1 MFRTIILTLALAA
14 TPALAASHYQAEP
27 AAKPSEAR
35 IVVKDILWK
44 CGDAGCSAA
53 KSNSRPAVVC
63 SALAKKVGALRSFS
77 VAGVTLSDEDLEK
90 CNARAG

>member
-1 MFRTIILTLALAA
+1 MFRTIIIALAFAA
-14 TPALAASHYQAEP
+14 TPALASSHYQAEP
-27 AAKPSEAR
+27 AAKPSAAR
-35 IVVKDILWK
+35 IIVKDLLWK

-77 VAGVTLSDEDLEK
+77 VAGVTISSEELEK